1 MGIDDRFVGSLRLRH
16 NEASKVTHG
25 LLMAGG
31 LVSLEFSDEQR
42 STEREKE
49 EE

>member
-1 MGIDDRFVGSLRLRH
+1 MGSLRLRH
-16 NEASKVTHG
+16 YEAIKVTHG
-25 LLMAGG
+25 LLTGG
-31 LVSLEFSDEQR
+31 MVSLEFSDEKR